1 MNYRGYEENFK
12 DKPVDT
18 MTEPSSFGKIPGR
31 EECLKIFKRYV
42 LFSNVEEHC
51 VAVTT
56 LAMYL
61 AEKIKEKREPN
72 LNLDLVFAVSLL
84 HDLAKS
90 ATVETL
96 DPEKFGFKPFT
107 EEQVKTWK
115 LLRTLYHSVENLY
128 GDLNSFHQYLDRTVH
143 ETDITS
149 IIVGAMFPG
158 FVHYIHQI
166 GGTKN
171 PIYFDAGIEIK
182 IMHYADWRIHKHNVI
197 PFEVRLDYLFDVY
210 WKELSKAQR
219 EIRKKKEFEL
229 EDEIFKELD
238 ITTDIDIS
246 LLNRQKHFLFGKE
259 YDFFKIER
267 RDNID

>member
-1 MNYRGYEENFK
+1 
-12 DKPVDT
+12 VDT
-18 MTEPSSFGKIPGR
+18 KTEQTSFGKIPGR
-31 EECLKIFKRYV
+31 EECLKVFKRYV

-90 ATVETL
+90 ATVEKL
-96 DPEKFGFKPFT
+96 EPEKFGFKPFT
-107 EEQVKTWK
+107 EEQIKNWK
-115 LLRTLYHSVENLY
+115 LLRNLYHSVENLY
-128 GDLNSFHQYLDRTVH
+128 GDLNSFHQGLNRTVH

-149 IIVGAMFPG
+149 IIVGSLFPA

-171 PIYFDAGIEIK
+171 PIYLDAGIEIK
-182 IMHYADWRIHKHNVI
+182 IMHYADWRIYKHNVI

-210 WKELSKAQR
+210 WKELSDDQRKA
-219 EIRKKKEFEL
+219 RKKREFEL
-229 EDEIFKELD
+229 EKDVFVGIGLAPDLD
-238 ITTDIDIS
+238 VKQ
-246 LLNRQKHFLFGKE
+246 LNQQKSVLFE
-259 YDFFKIER
+259 EQYDYFKIEKKSSL
-267 RDNID
+267 